1 MDKQVCAGPLQHRKR
16 RAVCA
21 HMKIKPI
28 VLTSVVGGLQC
39 FGSSRVVK
47 LLDAGT

>member
-1 MDKQVCAGPLQHRKR
+1 MDKQVCAGRLQLGKC

-21 HMKIKPI
+21 HTNIKPI

-39 FGSSRVVK
+39 FGSS
-47 LLDAGT
+47 